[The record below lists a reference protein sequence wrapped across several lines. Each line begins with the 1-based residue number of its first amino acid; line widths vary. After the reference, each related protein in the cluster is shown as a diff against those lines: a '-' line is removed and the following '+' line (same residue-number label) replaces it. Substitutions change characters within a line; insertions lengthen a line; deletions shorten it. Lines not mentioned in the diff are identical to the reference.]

1 MTAVS
6 SFTSELANA
15 TIGEDDED
23 QKDEDKD
30 ADGDVVNIHHAFF
43 QLVVPQCLLTT
54 WLKT

>member
-23 QKDEDKD
+23 QRDYDKD
-30 ADGDVVNIHHAFF
+30 ADGDDVNIHQAFF

-54 WLKT
+54 